1 MKVAGVGGATG
12 VVLAELYDAQP
23 SGTFSATSHRFLD
36 VSVLKQIDS
45 TESLTVGFNLAGATS
60 RTVLIRAVG
69 PALAALGVGGTM
81 PDPQLDLY
89 SGSTVLASND
99 NWGGDPQ
106 VNAAFQ
112 SVGAFAFSQAT
123 SKDAVIIATLA
134 PGNYTAVVK
143 GVNGSSGL
151 TLVEVYDVP

>member
-1 MKVAGVGGATG
+1 M
-12 VVLAELYDAQP
+12 LAELYDATP
-23 SGTFSATSHRFLD
+23 SASFSAATHRFLD
-36 VSVLKQIDS
+36 VSVLKQIES
-45 TESLTVGFNLAGATS
+45 TESLTVGFNLAGSTS

-69 PALAALGVGGTM
+69 PALAAFGVGGTM

-89 SGSTVLASND
+89 SGATVLASND

-106 VNAAFQ
+106 VNAAFT
-112 SVGAFAFSQAT
+112 SVGAFGFSNPA

-143 GVNGSSGL
+143 GVNGSSGIAI
-151 TLVEVYDVP
+151 VEVYDVP